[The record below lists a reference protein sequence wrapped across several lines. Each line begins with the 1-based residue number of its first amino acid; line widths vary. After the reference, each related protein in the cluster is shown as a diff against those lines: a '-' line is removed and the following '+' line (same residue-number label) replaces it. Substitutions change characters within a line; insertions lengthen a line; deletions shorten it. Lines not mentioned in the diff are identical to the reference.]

1 MLFDVLENGKG
12 LPATITAAA
21 GTISV
26 NTSKKVMRGLARLIY
41 VKATTASTTFDFKII
56 NKDNRTVRHYH
67 DEGGTDTG
75 GILRD
80 TVILPMFGK
89 YTFTI
94 ENSSKATETFDIM
107 VMLEERV

>member
-1 MLFDVLENGKG
+1 MLFDYIENGQG

-21 GTISV
+21 GTVSV
-26 NTSKKVMRGLARLIY
+26 NTSKEIRGLARLLY

-56 NKDNRTVRHYH
+56 DKNSRTVRHYQ
-67 DEGGTDTG
+67 DEGGSDEG

-80 TVILPMFGK
+80 INILPMFGK

-94 ENSSKATETFDIM
+94 EKSSLAKDTFDIM
-107 VMLEERV
+107 IMLEERP